1 MKGINMFK
9 VRLMSI
15 VAVLAVLGIVSLD
28 NAWAQAKGEGKE
40 IPKER
45 QEKLLAAFGDEG
57 IDADGDGV
65 LTRAEVRQFFGDQR
79 GDKMG
84 RRGGKHGDTG
94 KGRHGRGDQ
103 QGRFGD
109 KGRQIIGMI
118 ERLENLD
125 PAKVPAEFDAE
136 KHSRIDS
143 DGNGQ
148 LSSEE
153 WSAFVAKVR
162 PRLVERLI
170 KEAPGIDAD
179 KDGDISTVELS
190 TYKTECQKKQRA
202 RLLEKHP
209 EADTDGNG
217 VLSEE
222 EAEAFHKTIMEKRNA
237 MFLKKNPA
245 ADTDGDGKLSKEEM
259 EACQKTQMRQRAAKL
274 LEKHPEAD
282 LDGDGELSRE
292 EFRKFRGNQRGPGE
306 GKGRPHHRGGGPR
319 GPELE

>member
-1 MKGINMFK
+1 MFK

-15 VAVLAVLGIVSLD
+15 ITVLAVLGIVSVD
-28 NAWAQAKGEGKE
+28 SARAQAKGEGKE

-57 IDADGDGV
+57 IDTDGDGV

-79 GDKMG
+79 GEKMG
-84 RRGGKHGDTG
+84 HRGGKHGDMG
-94 KGRHGRGDQ
+94 KGRHGRKGAQ
-103 QGRFGD
+103 RGRFGD
-109 KGRQIIGMI
+109 KGRQILGMI

-125 PAKVPAEFDAE
+125 PAKVPAEFDAK
-136 KHSRIDS
+136 KHTRIDS
-143 DGNGQ
+143 NSDGQ
-148 LSSEE
+148 LIAEE
-153 WSAFVAKVR
+153 WSAFVTKAR
-162 PRLVERLI
+162 PRMVERLI

-179 KDGDISTVELS
+179 KDGDISADELS
-190 TYKTECQKKQRA
+190 TYKAECQKKQRA
-202 RLLEKHP
+202 RLLEKNP

-222 EAEAFHKTIMEKRNA
+222 EAEAFHKTMMEKRNA
-237 MFLKKNPA
+237 MFLEKNPA

-259 EACQKTQMRQRAAKL
+259 EAYRKTQIQQRAAKL

-292 EFRKFRGNQRGPGE
+292 EFQKFRGDQRGPGE
-306 GKGRPHHRGGGPR
+306 GKGRPHRRGGPR
-319 GPELE
+319 GPQLEE

>member
-1 MKGINMFK
+1 MKGISMFK

-15 VAVLAVLGIVSLD
+15 VTVVAVLGIVSVD
-28 NAWAQAKGEGKE
+28 CARAQAKGEGKQ

-84 RRGGKHGDTG
+84 RRGGKHGDMG
-94 KGRHGRGDQ
+94 KGRHGRGDR

-125 PAKVPAEFDAE
+125 PAKVPTEFDAK
-136 KHSRIDS
+136 KHTRIDS

-148 LSSEE
+148 LSTEE
-153 WSAFVAKVR
+153 WTAFVAKVR

-170 KEAPGIDAD
+170 KEAPGIDTD
-179 KDGDISTVELS
+179 KDGDVSSDELS
-190 TYKTECQKKQRA
+190 AYKAECQKKQRA

-217 VLSEE
+217 VISEE
-222 EAEAFHKTIMEKRNA
+222 EAEAFHKTMMEKT
-237 MFLKKNPA
+237 KCHVP
-245 ADTDGDGKLSKEEM
+245 EEKP
-259 EACQKTQMRQRAAKL
+259 CCG
-274 LEKHPEAD
+274 H
-282 LDGDGELSRE
+282 
-292 EFRKFRGNQRGPGE
+292 
-306 GKGRPHHRGGGPR
+306 
-319 GPELE
+319 